1 MFTDINSVA
10 VPRVSFLLDRATKR
24 NASLTH
30 SRVRTRAPKNRARGA
45 RRALRGCGPPR
56 SLASRG
62 FVEPRAGAPGRKNH
76 IGFLPDHFLLR
87 SGKRCTATFPFLWL
101 CALSLAIRF
110 CGRPALLKADTLR
123 LAGHVLQ
130 LLAIS
135 FGAAS
140 ADAARSI
147 TVDAT
152 MPSFFA
158 IRSRTVRPPLAN
170 QRSKRQR

>member
-1 MFTDINSVA
+1 M
-10 VPRVSFLLDRATKR
+10 
-24 NASLTH
+24 
-30 SRVRTRAPKNRARGA
+30 
-45 RRALRGCGPPR
+45 
-56 SLASRG
+56 
-62 FVEPRAGAPGRKNH
+62 
-76 IGFLPDHFLLR
+76 
-87 SGKRCTATFPFLWL
+87 
-101 CALSLAIRF
+101 
-110 CGRPALLKADTLR
+110 
-123 LAGHVLQ
+123 LQ

-158 IRSRTVRPPLAN
+158 RAEAAPFVPLAN